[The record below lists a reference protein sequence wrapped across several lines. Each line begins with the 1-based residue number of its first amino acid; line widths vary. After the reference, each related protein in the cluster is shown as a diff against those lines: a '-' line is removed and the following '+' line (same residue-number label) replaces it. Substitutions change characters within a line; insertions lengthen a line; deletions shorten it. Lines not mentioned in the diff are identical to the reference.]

1 MALLR
6 VTTKKG
12 ERKMKSARLFAMLL
26 GTLLMAGAVS
36 AQKVSS
42 DYDSSTDFAKY
53 KTYAWVLGSN
63 VAKDPLWHQRVVGNI
78 ERQLEAKGLKRVDS
92 NPDVYVTYNS
102 ELNEDVSIQGF
113 GTGRPWFGGSF
124 SANKVKTIEG
134 TLAVDIHDA
143 QGKRLVWRGI
153 AIETASNK
161 RDKNITKLEK
171 AVAKLFK
178 QYPPKANK
186 AGGKQ

>member
-1 MALLR
+1 M
-6 VTTKKG
+6 
-12 ERKMKSARLFAMLL
+12 LFAAV
-26 GTLLMAGAVS
+26 LMAGAVS
-36 AQKVSS
+36 AQKVTT
-42 DYDSSTDFAKY
+42 DYDNTADFTRY
-53 KTYAWVLGSN
+53 KTYAWALGSN
-63 VAKDPLWHQRVVGNI
+63 VAKDPLWHQRIVGNI

-124 SANKVKTIEG
+124 SANKVRTIEG
-134 TLAVDIHDA
+134 TLVVDIHDA
-143 QGKRLVWRGI
+143 QSKRLVWRGI
-153 AIETASNK
+153 ATETASNK

-171 AVAKLFK
+171 TVAKLFK